1 MYERWAVLDF
11 ETLSQAD
18 LKKVGSYRYAE
29 DPTTEVLC
37 LSYCLNDSRIDTWF
51 PGQPIPEPL
60 LRILNDPAVAL
71 VAHNAAFE
79 RAIFQHVMPRHGVS
93 APTLTRWHCSLARC
107 AQLVLPMALERALK
121 ALNLSEEKDMEGNRL
136 VIGWN
141 REYAKTGMRPTISAA
156 DLMRCGTYCESDVR
170 NQRALHKRIGWLP
183 EEERTVWM
191 MNQDINDR
199 GVGLDMELVGRMQRI
214 VAVASKPLAEE
225 FKRITGLDFTQ
236 VQKLK
241 AWVIANGVEVENLR
255 KETLA
260 ELLGD
265 NEEDDEP
272 ESLAV
277 SEEEEWEKHQ
287 PLPPHVD
294 RALRIRQLI
303 GSASIKKLGSMQGV
317 VGHDGRARGLLQYH
331 GTGPGR
337 ETARLLQPH
346 NFPRGTIKGSVEAKV
361 DALLTG
367 DAEYVSMVFGPPV
380 ETVVSS
386 LRHTLKASA
395 GRIYL
400 AGDYAGIQA
409 RTVLGL
415 AGQADK
421 TELLAKGA
429 DAYIDMAMQIYPH
442 LPRIDLFDK
451 AAVHEFKE
459 LFAAERQD
467 GKNSVLGLGFQ
478 MGGVTFQT
486 KYAKDRP
493 MEFCNGVVATY
504 RRDWAPK
511 VPLVWEAFQ
520 HACLDVVRDGRPRER
535 YGCAIDRWDQWL
547 RIRLPSGRYMHYY
560 NPRVILKRMPWS
572 TPEEPDIREAWC
584 YQATKSGKWI
594 TVDAFG
600 GKTTENVVMGIERD
614 LMTDAMEKLE
624 ANGFPICLEVH
635 DEIVA
640 EPLLVDADE
649 LAFKQIMEDVPQW
662 ARSIG
667 IPVSVE
673 TWASERY
680 KK

>member
-18 LKKVGSYRYAE
+18 LKKVGAYRYAE

-37 LSYCLNDSRIDTWF
+37 LSYCLNDGPILTWF
-51 PGQPIPEPL
+51 PNWPMPASL
-60 LRILNDPAVAL
+60 NSILSDPTIAL

-79 RAIFQHVMPRHGVS
+79 RAIFQHVMSRRGVS
-93 APTLTRWHCSLARC
+93 APALTRWHCSLARC

-121 ALNLSEEKDMEGNRL
+121 ALNLPEEKDMAGNKM

-141 REYAKTGMRPTISAA
+141 REYAKTGIRPTISAA
-156 DLMRCGTYCESDVR
+156 DMMRCGTYCESDVR
-170 NQRALHKRIGWLP
+170 NQRALHMRIGWLP

-199 GVGLDMELVGRMQRI
+199 GVGLDMELVGKMQRI
-214 VAVASKPLAEE
+214 VAVASKPLAKE
-225 FKRITGLDFTQ
+225 FKALTGLDFTQ
-236 VQKLK
+236 VQKIK
-241 AWVIANGVEVENLR
+241 AWVIAQGVEIDNLR

-265 NEEDDEP
+265 DDEAEE

-277 SEEEEWEKHQ
+277 SEEEEWERPQ
-287 PLPPHVD
+287 PLPANVE

-303 GSASIKKLGSMQGV
+303 GSAAIKKLGTMQGM
-317 VGHDGRARGLLQYH
+317 VGRDGRARGLLQYH

-337 ETARLLQPH
+337 ETARLIQPH
-346 NFPRGTIKGSVEAKV
+346 NFPRGTIKGSPEAKV
-361 DALLTG
+361 NALLTG
-367 DAEYVSMVFGPPV
+367 DASYVEMVFGPPV

-386 LRHTLKASA
+386 LRHTLRA
-395 GRIYL
+395 GPRRVYL
-400 AGDYAGIQA
+400 AGDFAGIQA
-409 RTVLGL
+409 RTVLAL

-421 TELLAKGA
+421 TKLLAEGF
-429 DAYIDMAMQIYPH
+429 DAYCDMATSIYRRP
-442 LPRIDLFDK
+442 ITK
-451 AAVHEFKE
+451 ADTE
-459 LFAAERQD
+459 ERQI

-478 MGGVTFQT
+478 MGARTFQT
-486 KYAKDRP
+486 KYAKDYDLD
-493 MEFCNGVVATY
+493 FCETVVNTY
-504 RRDWAPK
+504 RREWAPK
-511 VPLVWEAFQ
+511 VPDIWAAFQ
-520 HACLDVVRDGRPRER
+520 HALLETVKDGHPRER
-535 YGCAIDRWDQWL
+535 YGCVFDKWDAWL
-547 RIRLPSGRYMHYY
+547 RIRLPSGRFMHYY

-572 TPEEPDIREAWC
+572 TPEEPVIREAWC
-584 YQATKSGKWI
+584 YQATKSSKWI

-600 GKTTENVVMGIERD
+600 GKTTENVIMGIERD
-614 LMTDAMEKLE
+614 LMTVAMLKCE

-649 LAFKQIMEDVPQW
+649 LAFKQIMEDIPQW
-662 ARSIG
+662 AKSMG